1 MELRRVQNYRLV
13 VASQVLSIAALVISF
28 SWWVSFFPGI
38 LLMVAYQ
45 ILCCWSPPKPYLFVL
60 SLLSLVEAALL
71 VYAGIELLSNT
82 AEVGILIFFPFIGIY
97 LSLII
102 MSFGPFLCFGA
113 AVLWLA
119 AGTCTFAFVV
129 SGKHAAVETPIE
141 GTNIQDS
148 ATEVANIQN

>member
-1 MELRRVQNYRLV
+1 MELRRVQNRRLV

-60 SLLSLVEAALL
+60 SLLSLVETVLL
-71 VYAGIELLSNT
+71 VYAGINLLTNRT
-82 AEVGILIFFPFIGIY
+82 PETCFPFLALEVTCNDLRTPY
-97 LSLII
+97 AVLS
-102 MSFGPFLCFGA
+102 FGA

-119 AGTCTFAFVV
+119 AGTCTFAVVV
-129 SGKHAAVETPIE
+129 SGKHAAAETPDTVL
-141 GTNIQDS
+141 G
-148 ATEVANIQN
+148 

>member
-1 MELRRVQNYRLV
+1 MVLY
-13 VASQVLSIAALVISF
+13 QVI
-28 SWWVSFFPGI
+28 
-38 LLMVAYQ
+38 
-45 ILCCWSPPKPYLFVL
+45 CCWFPPKPYLFVL

-71 VYAGIELLSNT
+71 VYAGINLLSNEP
-82 AEVGILIFFPFIGIY
+82 EVGILIYFPFIGIY
-97 LSLII
+97 LALII
-102 MSFGPFLCFGA
+102 WHFGPFLSFGA

-148 ATEVANIQN
+148 AIEVANIQN